1 MHLLICNHYPNGSFV
16 VLTATAL
23 SSLQCSSY
31 LGKKKKTSTE
41 LSSKHIARSKATE
54 LPVRGESGIFVLK
67 NRRNSIQKFKP
78 H

>member
-16 VLTATAL
+16 ALTATAL

-41 LSSKHIARSKATE
+41 LSSKHIARSKATQ

-78 H
+78 R

>member
-31 LGKKKKTSTE
+31 LGKKKTSTE
-41 LSSKHIARSKATE
+41 LSSKHIARSKATQ

-78 H
+78 R